1 MFDNLNMNKLKIK
14 RVYEAPADD
23 DGVRILVDRLW
34 PRGMKKDEVDYDEWF
49 KNLAPSTDLREWF
62 NHDPSKFSEFSKKYK
77 EELKGNPQIEK
88 MKEWLKKSN
97 VTLLYAA
104 KDIKDNQAVVL
115 KDYIDHLS

>member
-1 MFDNLNMNKLKIK
+1 MFDNLNLNKLKIK

-34 PRGMKKDEVDYDEWF
+34 PRGMKKDGVDYDEWF

-88 MKEWLKKSN
+88 IKEWLKKSN

-104 KDIKDNQAVVL
+104 KDTKDNQAVVL